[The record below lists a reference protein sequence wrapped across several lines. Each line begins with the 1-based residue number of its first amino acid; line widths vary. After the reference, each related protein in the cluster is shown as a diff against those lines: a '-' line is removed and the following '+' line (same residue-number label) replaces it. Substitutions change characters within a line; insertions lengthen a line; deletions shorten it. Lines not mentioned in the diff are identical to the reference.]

1 MYLIKIHGLY
11 VYKHTES
18 NHKDHRGDDGIEPC
32 FQHSPK
38 MCFDLR
44 VNIPFINCGTDCIET
59 IPHPLQGYV
68 TDHLHHCSIFC
79 GSRGNPTLTTR
90 LNVFTIFK
98 IANLCP
104 LGTSICGDIRNR
116 TVANIM
122 VLHTIALPTEL
133 YLHIVDMDGF
143 EPMCNQLTLNHLSI
157 G

>member
-1 MYLIKIHGLY
+1 M
-11 VYKHTES
+11 ES

-90 LNVFTIFK
+90 LNAFTIFK

-104 LGTSICGDIRNR
+104 LGTSIFVGK
-116 TVANIM
+116 V
-122 VLHTIALPTEL
+122 
-133 YLHIVDMDGF
+133 GF
-143 EPMCNQLTLNHLSI
+143 EPTFSTSYLSRVYQTRWI
-157 G
+157 LAVILVVKVGFEPTYTNYPFNACV